1 MILQYKLKNRL
12 YYAGLKKVI
21 GKLKADGKR
30 VNVLD
35 IGTGTGL
42 LSMMAVRCGADT
54 VTACEAFAPM
64 VSVAAKCIE
73 ANGMR
78 DRITIIPKRST
89 DIVLGVDMAE
99 RANVLVTEVFDT
111 ELIGEGAI
119 GTFTHA
125 LESLL
130 TADCH
135 VIPDNAVMY
144 VQVVESPMCRDW
156 HWLNLDRYGLK
167 VPSDCANLAG
177 DSIFDMQLTQFKE
190 FKPLTD
196 PLVAFEYVFFNEL
209 AYIYYIVME
218 TLKWQKLFYFS
229 PTILN

>member
-1 MILQYKLKNRL
+1 M
-12 YYAGLKKVI
+12 I
-21 GKLKADGKR
+21 GKLKAEGKR

-54 VTACEAFAPM
+54 VTACEAFTPM
-64 VSVAAKCIE
+64 VAVAARCIE
-73 ANGMR
+73 ANGMAGQ
-78 DRITIIPKRST
+78 ITIIPKRST

-125 LESLL
+125 LDCLL

-156 HWLNLDRYGLK
+156 HWLTGLDKYGLQ
-167 VPSDCANLAG
+167 VPSEYVNLAG
-177 DSIFDMQLTQFKE
+177 DSIFDIQLTQFKD

-196 PLVAFEYVFFNEL
+196 PLVAFEYDFFEL
-209 AYIYYIVME
+209 
-218 TLKWQKLFYFS
+218 LLS
-229 PTILN
+229 R